1 MNSRHRILHNLYYRQ
16 AGGEAARP
24 PEPQPEKQST
34 FSVEEVKR
42 MAREAEHTPGPWGIG
57 LNPTIPEGQQIEAYS
72 EDGNR
77 VLQVIVRTFNPDD
90 LHLIAAAPDLLE
102 MLQEIV
108 GKGLLNGAMLKDARS
123 VIAKATGGQA

>member
-1 MNSRHRILHNLYYRQ
+1 MN
-16 AGGEAARP
+16 
-24 PEPQPEKQST
+24 K
-34 FSVEEVKR
+34 
-42 MAREAEHTPGPWGIG
+42 HTPGPWGIG

-90 LHLIAAAPDLLE
+90 LHLIAAAHDLLE
-102 MLQEIV
+102 ILQEIV

-123 VIAKATGGQA
+123 AIAKATGEQE